1 MHVLFACYTCI
12 HDIALTHCISP
23 IKLPSPSFNV
33 PPLSLS
39 LLSLSPS
46 PPPFSLQHSHYQV
59 FVVLL
64 PEGFDVNSLSPPNE
78 QFPNINILTDVY
90 QLTLCDEKPTTPK
103 AYITAEFD
111 DSLFPS
117 NKLFIVG
124 QESPTNQAPNDRPD
138 TYTNGELCYSGKF
151 TFFTRAY
158 IDTVSCSPGTRNW
171 SLFCD

>member
-1 MHVLFACYTCI
+1 M
-12 HDIALTHCISP
+12 
-23 IKLPSPSFNV
+23 
-33 PPLSLS
+33 
-39 LLSLSPS
+39 
-46 PPPFSLQHSHYQV
+46 
-59 FVVLL
+59 
-64 PEGFDVNSLSPPNE
+64 NSLSPPNE

-124 QESPTNQAPNDRPD
+124 QETPTNQAPNDRPD

-158 IDTVSCSPGTRNW
+158 IDTVSCSQKLE
-171 SLFCD
+171 SFCATEICRRYKYLHTYKVFYMGMNNKKAFIKCISK